1 MPRALLIALVLPA
14 LHAQS
19 KPNLPNGNGRA
30 LVLRVCTKCH
40 GAEMFAA
47 IHMTRDEWKFEVDG
61 MIARGAKASR
71 QDARRIVDY
80 LAKNLGPTAP
90 AAK

>member
-1 MPRALLIALVLPA
+1 MVRALLVALLLPA
-14 LHAQS
+14 LRAQPAPS
-19 KPNLPNGNGRA
+19 LPNTAGRA

-40 GAEMFAA
+40 GIEMFAA
-47 IHMTRDEWKFEVDG
+47 IRMTRDEWKYEVDG

-80 LAKNLGPTAP
+80 LAKNLGPLP
-90 AAK
+90 ARK

>member
-1 MPRALLIALVLPA
+1 MVRALLAALLLPA
-14 LHAQS
+14 LPAQTAS
-19 KPNLPNGNGRA
+19 SLPNATGRA

-40 GAEMFAA
+40 REEMFAA
-47 IHMTRDEWKFEVDG
+47 LHMTRDEWKYEVDG

-80 LAKNLGPTAP
+80 LAKNLGPLP
-90 AAK
+90 ARK

>member
-1 MPRALLIALVLPA
+1 MVRALLAVLLLPV
-14 LHAQS
+14 LHAQTAS
-19 KPNLPNGNGRA
+19 SLPNTTGRA

-40 GAEMFAA
+40 GIEMFSA
-47 IHMTRDEWKFEVDG
+47 IRMSRDEWKYEVDG

-80 LAKNLGPTAP
+80 LAKNLGPLP
-90 AAK
+90 ARK